1 MSDEQATPKAEE
13 QPPCVEELKVQ
24 GKDLQKTI
32 EDVIREGTAR
42 RVVVTRNDRILLNI
56 PLAMGIASGAVLAFY
71 MPFITAV
78 TVGAALLGGCMVRV
92 ERDEPPAVS

>member
-1 MSDEQATPKAEE
+1 MSEEQTTPKAEE

-32 EDVIREGTAR
+32 SDVVHEGTAR
-42 RVVVTRNDRILLNI
+42 RVIVTRNDRILLNI

-71 MPFITAV
+71 MPFITAA
-78 TVGAALLGGCMVRV
+78 TLGAALLGGCTVRI
-92 ERDEPPAVS
+92 ERDQPPAVS